1 MLNRILILCGFSVAS
16 LVIHAQSPTSFGKK
30 VKGLPKEYIAPTT
43 KTNAHQTKHKTN
55 APWIVFSD
63 RFENTTTTT
72 PGGSLAMHKL
82 VYMEPFYVSKE
93 KRGYVKLLKF
103 NEGMVRGMKLKDR
116 NQTESY
122 GWIAKDKLLLWQRAY
137 MNPGNNFAIK
147 YLSIINTADPMINPQ
162 YFFDDVDSVYV
173 FDGPD
178 LKNKRSKIAL
188 GSYVYVYK
196 RSEDGRNFLIGNT
209 DQLLVKNAQKNGLG
223 WVSSEVIQN
232 WGSRLYLAPSNFS
245 EPEIDRIVE
254 KVNKSATDLP
264 TGYTIDPLLDTTNI
278 TLLGLPI
285 LESKSKQHTVAFAQ
299 DMYHKMENSLVTI
312 SGQEIKFSDFVTIIK
327 NRQKI
332 NIVYVVDGSAMMK
345 EHFSS
350 LTNTIQTYENM
361 IGNYFNP
368 KNVKYG
374 CVVYRNVANCGTGNR
389 NLPLTKDYRSLLSF
403 LKNQVKATQECNLG
417 VSEQPYFLG
426 LGDAVD
432 LVSNVPDQT
441 NLFVVLG
448 STGNIGGASNAQ
460 INNLSKRIAEV
471 DGRLL
476 IMQSFNDNSTAFNNF
491 IIQSRAL
498 ILSAAH
504 FSSEKRKGQL
514 VEGNVFKDQT
524 FDFNLS
530 DSISYYLD
538 FPNNS
543 LIQGGVV
550 FPNKNQAL
558 TNKHYNDALSR
569 YLRESNLEIREH
581 IKSLDRGFRK
591 TGITN
596 EKVSKPTRLF
606 LGSTFSSKVGDA
618 MPHNAFKNATTF
630 SIDDVLFSDTAT
642 NRMEFNIILN
652 KNEFTS
658 MMENFSLML
667 GDNLMKDKKRFRKEL
682 FKNYI
687 SIAQDKRDL
696 TYNKKTIK
704 KWSLDKYYQ
713 EIIGMPLV
721 NSEFQKF
728 KVKDF
733 NHKRAMSNALFEN
746 YITQLNTSVGTV
758 KTYAQ
763 GAGQFQS
770 NGETYYRIRGTF
782 FGK

>member
-1 MLNRILILCGFSVAS
+1 MLNRILVLFGFSIIT
-16 LVIHAQSPTSFGKK
+16 LVSYAQSPTAFGKK

-43 KTNAHQTKHKTN
+43 KTNTHQTKHKTT
-55 APWIVFSD
+55 APWVVFSD
-63 RFENTTTTT
+63 RYENTTTST

-82 VYMEPFYVSKE
+82 GYMEPFYISKE
-93 KRGYVKLLKF
+93 KRGYVKLLKY
-103 NEGMVRGMKLKDR
+103 NEGMVKGLKLKDQK
-116 NQTESY
+116 QTESY

-137 MNPGNNFAIK
+137 MNPDNNFAIK
-147 YLSIINTADPMINPQ
+147 HLAIINAVGPMVHSQ
-162 YFFDDVDSVYV
+162 YYFDQIDSVFV

-196 RSEDGRNFLIGNT
+196 KSEDGKNYLIGNS
-209 DQLLVKNAQKNGLG
+209 DQLITKDAKKIGMG

-245 EPEIDRIVE
+245 EPAVDKITE
-254 KVNKSATDLP
+254 KVNKHASELP
-264 TGYTIDPLLDTTNI
+264 TGYRIDPLLDTTNI

-285 LESKSKQHTVAFAQ
+285 LQSKDNSHTVAYAA
-299 DMYHKMENSLVTI
+299 DMYDKMGNSLVTI
-312 SGQEIKFSDFVTIIK
+312 SGQEIRFSDFVNIIK

-332 NIVYVVDGSAMMK
+332 NIVYVIDGSAVMK

-350 LTNTIQTYENM
+350 LTNTIQSYEQI

-368 KNVKYG
+368 VNIKYG

-389 NLPLTKDYRSLLSF
+389 NLPLTKDYRTLLDF
-403 LKNQVKATQECNLG
+403 LRNQVKATQECNLG
-417 VSEQPYFLG
+417 ISEQPFFLG
-426 LGDAVD
+426 LSDAVD
-432 LVSNVPDQT
+432 LVANVPDQT

-448 STGNIGGASNAQ
+448 STGNAGGASNAQ
-460 INNLSKRIAEV
+460 ISNLSKRIADV

-476 IMQSFNDNSTAFNNF
+476 IMQSFNDNATAFNNF
-491 IIQSRAL
+491 IIQSRSL
-498 ILSAAH
+498 VLNSSH
-504 FSSEKRKGQL
+504 FSSERRRGQL

-524 FDFNLS
+524 FEFSLS

-558 TNKHYNDALSR
+558 TNKHYNEALNR
-569 YLRESNLEIREH
+569 YLRESNMEIRAH
-581 IKSLDRGFRK
+581 ILSLDRAFRK
-591 TGITN
+591 TGIAN
-596 EKVSKPTRLF
+596 EKVSRATRLL
-606 LGSTFSSKVGDA
+606 LGSHFSDQVGDN
-618 MPHNAFKNATTF
+618 MPHNAFKYATTF
-630 SIDDVLFSDTAT
+630 TIDNVLFADTLA
-642 NRMEFNIILN
+642 NRMEFNVILN
-652 KNEFTS
+652 KNEFTG
-658 MMENFSLML
+658 MMENFTMML
-667 GDNLMKDKKRFRKEL
+667 GDNLMRDKKRFRKEL

-687 SIAQDKRDL
+687 SVAQEKRDL
-696 TYNKKTIK
+696 PYKKKAIQ
-704 KWSLDKYYQ
+704 KWSLNKYYQ

-721 NSEFQKF
+721 NSAYQKYR
-728 KVKDF
+728 VKDF
-733 NHKRAMSNALFEN
+733 NNKRKMSKEVFES
-746 YITQLNTSVGTV
+746 YLNELNGSVSTV